1 MKSQKISSNIRI
13 TSCFICPSSAG
24 CKAEC
29 FSSYLQTWVWI
40 GAIVVGVSKAGLG
53 YFGYN
58 EKMGTCFIISYC
70 FINYVYVCGVIT
82 GTLYLPAAIITSV
95 AYTKII
101 LKLREVRRNLEKHD
115 FNRQISK
122 TSMRLTSDSTSLDL
136 DSYEQSLTHHEQKG
150 MLVRYSFGSYTI
162 FVNVEAIPKYHR

>member
-1 MKSQKISSNIRI
+1 M
-13 TSCFICPSSAG
+13 
-24 CKAEC
+24 
-29 FSSYLQTWVWI
+29 SSYLQTWVWI

-82 GTLYLPAAIITSV
+82 GTLFLPAAIVTSV

-122 TSMRLTSDSTSLDL
+122 TSMRLTSDSTSVDL
-136 DSYEQSLTHHEQKG
+136 DCHRQIIKQHEQKG
-150 MLVRYSFGSYTI
+150 RLVGYNFGSNTI
-162 FVNVEAIPKYHR
+162 VVYVEATPKYHLKQLE